1 MGKYIINFQSCVVCT
16 KLGIHWLCHTCE
28 KRIHHPSVYVKV
40 ERYRDKL
47 NKKLDEVKN
56 G

>member
-1 MGKYIINFQSCVVCT
+1 MNNIINLQNCVACS
-16 KLGIHWLCHTCE
+16 KIGIHWLCTKCE
-28 KRIHHPSVYVKV
+28 SRIHHPSVYVKV

-47 NKKLDEVKN
+47 NKKLSEVSN

>member
-1 MGKYIINFQSCVVCT
+1 MNNIITLQSCVVCS
-16 KLGIHWLCHTCE
+16 KVGIHWLCTKCE
-28 KRIHHPSVYVKV
+28 SRIHHPSVYVKV

-47 NKKLDEVKN
+47 NQKLSEVSN